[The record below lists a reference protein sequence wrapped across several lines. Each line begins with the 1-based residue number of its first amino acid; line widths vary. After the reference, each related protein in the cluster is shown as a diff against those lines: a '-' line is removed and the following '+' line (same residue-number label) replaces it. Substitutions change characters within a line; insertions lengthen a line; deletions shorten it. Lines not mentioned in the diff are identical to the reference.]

1 VDELI
6 VSALVG
12 AFIVS
17 LFSFFRAP
25 EEEGKKRHEEEMNQI
40 RLEPGQE
47 GGNCPP
53 HDWTYHPVT
62 DKLTCTRCNYVAGS

>member
-1 VDELI
+1 MDELI
-6 VSALVG
+6 VAALVA

-17 LFSFFRAP
+17 LFSFFRAL

-40 RLEPGQE
+40 RLELGQE
-47 GGNCPP
+47 EGRCPP

-62 DKLTCTRCNYVAGS
+62 NKLTCAKCNYVAGS